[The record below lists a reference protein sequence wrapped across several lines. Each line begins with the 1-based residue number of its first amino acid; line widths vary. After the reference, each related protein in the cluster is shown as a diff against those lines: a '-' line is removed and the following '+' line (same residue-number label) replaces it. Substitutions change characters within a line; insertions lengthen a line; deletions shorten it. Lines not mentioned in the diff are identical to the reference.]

1 MLSSYGNRKQQEPFP
16 PAGLLP
22 TRDKKFPVLESDRP
36 VGNVLD
42 GPWTDGPMGLRAALL
57 LGCTL
62 FDMAFPVICFAP
74 YQPNI
79 NGINPRVI
87 ILCYKDHNELLIA
100 YDLA

>member
-1 MLSSYGNRKQQEPFP
+1 MLSPYGNRKQQEPFP

-57 LGCTL
+57 WVARFLTWHSL
-62 FDMAFPVICFAP
+62 LSVLPH
-74 YQPNI
+74 
-79 NGINPRVI
+79 INP
-87 ILCYKDHNELLIA
+87 ILTVLTPELLSSATRTIMNCSS
-100 YDLA
+100 LMI